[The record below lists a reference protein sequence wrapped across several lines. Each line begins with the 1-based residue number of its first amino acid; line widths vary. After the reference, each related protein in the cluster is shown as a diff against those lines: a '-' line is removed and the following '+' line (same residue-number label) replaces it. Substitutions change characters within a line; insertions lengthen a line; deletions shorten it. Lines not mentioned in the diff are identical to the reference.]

1 MKRAV
6 GWLGLV
12 VLPVA
17 LAQAPASPFAIKQF
31 SATMQM
37 AAGPAGG
44 MAMKIYKSGEHY
56 RTDMPAGGYMVMDLT
71 THKSFMVMPTG
82 MCMEMP
88 GQMGAGRGPN
98 PFATRGT
105 VTVEPL
111 GSDTIDGHACRVER
125 VTVTAPG
132 EAAHVMKVWS
142 ATDLKGFPLRVETES
157 NGRTVQI
164 NYKDVSL
171 AAPDAKLFV
180 QPANCR
186 TMPGMPGR

>member
-1 MKRAV
+1 MKRTV

-12 VLPVA
+12 VVPLA
-17 LAQAPASPFAIKQF
+17 LAQAPASPFAIEHF

-37 AAGPAGG
+37 AAGPAGA
-44 MAMKIYKSGEHY
+44 MAMKIYKSGDEY
-56 RTDMPAGGYMVMDLT
+56 RTDMPSGGYMVMNLA

-88 GQMGAGRGPN
+88 MQMGAGRGPN
-98 PFATRGT
+98 PFAAHGT

-125 VTVTAPG
+125 VTVTTPKEAPQ
-132 EAAHVMKVWS
+132 VMKVWS
-142 ATDLKGFPLRVETES
+142 ATDLEGFPLRVETES
-157 NGRTVQI
+157 NGHTMQI

-171 AAPDAKLFV
+171 AAPAASLFT